1 MESEF
6 IQVFTTTDKKEEAE
20 KITKVLVEKRLAA
33 CVQIIGPIES
43 TYWWNGNIETAKEWL
58 ILIKSEKRLYKE
70 IERVIKENHSYQVPE
85 ILAVPVTAGNP
96 DYLRWLKN
104 ELR

>member
-20 KITKVLVEKRLAA
+20 KITKVLIEKRLAV
-33 CVQIIGPIES
+33 CVQIVGPIES

>member
-20 KITKVLVEKRLAA
+20 KITKVLIGKRLAA
-33 CVQIIGPIES
+33 CVQIVGPIES

-85 ILAVPVTAGNP
+85 ILAVPVIAGNP

>member
-20 KITKVLVEKRLAA
+20 KITKVLIGKRLAA
-33 CVQIIGPIES
+33 CVQIVGPIES

-85 ILAVPVTAGNP
+85 ILAVPVMDGNP
-96 DYLRWLKN
+96 DYLRWLKS